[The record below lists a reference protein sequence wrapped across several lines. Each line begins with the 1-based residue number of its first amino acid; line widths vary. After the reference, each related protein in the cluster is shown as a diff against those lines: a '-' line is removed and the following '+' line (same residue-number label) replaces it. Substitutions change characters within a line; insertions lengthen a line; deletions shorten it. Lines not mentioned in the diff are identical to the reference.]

1 MRVVAVVCTY
11 WPKRRENVRRIV
23 ADLQAGSLPPDRILL
38 LNNAVEPFEVAG
50 ADVIHAPCNTACRGK
65 FIAAL
70 FDRADYY
77 LLLDDDTS
85 VGPRTLEALSQY
97 ARRGI
102 CTGYLGCWIDGPVVS
117 GPGQPHLWPHDATEE
132 TPCHTFCGCA
142 MFVAWDALVRML
154 MLEER
159 VRRDGR
165 WPTEG
170 DDILLGLAN
179 HSTVVPLRG
188 DENFVDLGYQGEAMC
203 YQPGDYYGMR
213 GEFTRDVVAAL
224 AKHPLPDWEV

>member
-1 MRVVAVVCTY
+1 MRIVAIVCAY
-11 WPKRRENVRRIV
+11 WPNRRANVTQIV
-23 ADLQAGSLPPDRILL
+23 ADLRAGTRTPDRILV
-38 LNNAVEPFEVAG
+38 LNNHPDPLHVSG
-50 ADVIHAPCNTACRGK
+50 AEVIHAPNTACRGK

-85 VGPRTLEALSQY
+85 VGPRTLEVLCQS

-102 CTGYLGCWIDGPVVS
+102 CTGYLGCWVDATGSVNQ
-117 GPGQPHLWPHDATEE
+117 GARLWPHDATEE
-132 TPCHTFCGCA
+132 TPCDTFCGCA
-142 MFVAWDALVRML
+142 LFVAWDALVKML
-154 MLEER
+154 ILEER

-179 HSTVVPLRG
+179 RSTVIPLTGNAR
-188 DENFVDLGYQGEAMC
+188 FVDLGYQGQAMC
-203 YQPGDYYGMR
+203 YAHEDYYGMR
-213 GEFTRDVVAAL
+213 DTFTREVLIAL
-224 AKHPLPDWEV
+224 KGRPLPDWEV